1 MVTMFRNGFSDSGM
15 SPEGTK
21 TSLEEEGEKMSSSA
35 IVVEI
40 AADIDGEKL
49 RRAVHSVMPLC
60 VEFGFI
66 VQQVVEVL
74 EDHEDSRFEEWLYQI
89 FFVQSSAVT
98 DVFVEVSTSTT
109 TDV

>member
-49 RRAVHSVMPLC
+49 RRAVLICYRRLMRLPERSFVCILN
-60 VEFGFI
+60 FKLL
-66 VQQVVEVL
+66 QVL
-74 EDHEDSRFEEWLYQI
+74 TILTFW
-89 FFVQSSAVT
+89 F
-98 DVFVEVSTSTT
+98 
-109 TDV
+109 